1 MAEDD
6 DDEAFGDFSF
16 APYQSNSLFAA
27 PNSSA
32 GAAAADEDEDDEW
45 GDFVQPP
52 SSQSKPAEAAA
63 NGDHRSDNSAPPA
76 TWMMPRGAL
85 PLSLFGDAEEEEAVA
100 GDLVVAGD
108 LNHQKS
114 NGIAVGAGS
123 GLVGNGVSNQKSFS
137 IADLY
142 DNYLQIKH
150 DSVAGSDLVGK
161 VDSVNNG
168 VYSSANQNGAESAA
182 PELKNVI
189 FSDALVVSDH
199 SQLTT
204 KSDHDVFN
212 FKSYISSPKKGE
224 DLFGGFTG
232 DFNGFSSSL
241 SPSPENMLMLS
252 FGLDTNG
259 EKKQVDGPNNA
270 IDGGGGGDAD
280 DGDDDEEWDFK
291 DADAEFQGQDVNNN
305 VSKHSRTCTVVSNCF
320 KFIKMSF
327 AAGGKP
333 LNALCISYNV

>member
-16 APYQSNSLFAA
+16 APFQSNSLFAA

-32 GAAAADEDEDDEW
+32 GAADEDEDDEW

-52 SSQSKPAEAAA
+52 SQSKPAEAAA
-63 NGDHRSDNSAPPA
+63 NGDHRSENSAPPA
-76 TWMMPRGAL
+76 TATWMVSRGAL
-85 PLSLFGDAEEEEAVA
+85 PLSLFGDAEEEAVA

-114 NGIAVGAGS
+114 NGIAAGVGS

-150 DSVAGSDLVGK
+150 ESGAGSDLGGK

-168 VYSSANQNGAESAA
+168 VYSSTNQNGESAA

-199 SQLTT
+199 SQFTT
-204 KSDHDVFN
+204 KSDLEVFSL
-212 FKSYISSPKKGE
+212 KSYISSPRKE
-224 DLFGGFTG
+224 DDLFGGWKG
-232 DFNGFSSSL
+232 DFNGYSSSL
-241 SPSPENMLMLS
+241 SPSPENVLMLS

-259 EKKQVDGPNNA
+259 EKKQLDGSSNA
-270 IDGGGGGDAD
+270 IDGGGGGDDD
-280 DGDDDEEWDFK
+280 DGGYDDDEWDFK
-291 DADAEFQGQDVNNN
+291 DADTEFQAQDVNNN
-305 VSKHSRTCTVVSNCF
+305 VSKQSR
-320 KFIKMSF
+320 
-327 AAGGKP
+327 
-333 LNALCISYNV
+333 NVQLFF